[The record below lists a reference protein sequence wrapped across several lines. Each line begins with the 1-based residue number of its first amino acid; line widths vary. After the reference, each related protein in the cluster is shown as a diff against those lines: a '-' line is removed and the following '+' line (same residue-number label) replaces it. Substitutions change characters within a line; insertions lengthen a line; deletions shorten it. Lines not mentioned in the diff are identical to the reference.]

1 MQTPSFVGRTGPLA
15 AFTGALRS
23 TTSAPGTPA
32 VLYVHGP
39 AGIGKTALLHRFAA
53 LARTEHRHV
62 VEIDAARV
70 ASAPALIDQV
80 RETATRSGSVL
91 LVDGIDHV
99 GAADDTLPS
108 SLLRRPRR

>member
-39 AGIGKTALLHRFAA
+39 AGIGKTALL
-53 LARTEHRHV
+53 HRHV